1 MQVIPQVFEKFNLR
15 QMQEDINKRL
25 DSLRDA
31 SISTSTERLQEAT
44 NQVKEILVKLKGLSE
59 ELETTLPRSLLVLSV
74 ISEKMIEITS
84 NEKPTVVVKKRK
96 SVRCSS
102 PLFHSVVRVVK
113 PKIPRLLEIQK
124 TPRSRFVAFCCC
136 FVMQNHEPR
145 LKARPKRSTWRVRSP
160 RSIRTRSRS
169 AKANSMSTA
178 SFAAT

>member
-1 MQVIPQVFEKFNLR
+1 MFEGGLQVIPQVFEKFNLR

-59 ELETTLPRSLLVLSV
+59 ELETTLPR
-74 ISEKMIEITS
+74 
-84 NEKPTVVVKKRK
+84 
-96 SVRCSS
+96 
-102 PLFHSVVRVVK
+102 K

-136 FVMQNHEPR
+136 FVM
-145 LKARPKRSTWRVRSP
+145 
-160 RSIRTRSRS
+160 
-169 AKANSMSTA
+169 
-178 SFAAT
+178 